1 MSHRGTPPRPAPGRP
16 APGRKVALN
25 PPTPPP
31 WFARDLARDPEGH
44 IWYFVVILITL
55 AILAVKTWGLVAL
68 ALPAVFLTPVMFVIL
83 VLISVGK

>member
-1 MSHRGTPPRPAPGRP
+1 MTATDIRPRGLLYGIPVIG
-16 APGRKVALN
+16 
-25 PPTPPP
+25 
-31 WFARDLARDPEGH
+31 WIARDLARDPEGH
-44 IWYFVVILITL
+44 IWYLVVILITL